1 MSNVG
6 DQNNV
11 CTPWRRA
18 LEYVA
23 LGDRDA
29 IALRRIS
36 KHAPC
41 NRGSLRQLKQR
52 GGERWMTA

>member
-1 MSNVG
+1 MNNVG

-11 CTPWRRA
+11 GTPRRRA

-23 LGDRDA
+23 LGDSDA
-29 IALRRIS
+29 GGLKRIR